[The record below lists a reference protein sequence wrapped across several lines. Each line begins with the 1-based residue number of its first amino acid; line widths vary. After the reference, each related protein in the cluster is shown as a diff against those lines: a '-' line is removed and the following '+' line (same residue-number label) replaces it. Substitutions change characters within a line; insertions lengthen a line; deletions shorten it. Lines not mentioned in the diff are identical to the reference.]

1 MSSRYQVTPMQ
12 YALETADS
20 NTCFLQ
26 ELRGEQDLRPQPWW
40 LPSLFWRVSPGWER
54 AEVTECVAIRPRGEE
69 RGGGSEGA
77 SAIWHYCRRI
87 LTIKF

>member
-1 MSSRYQVTPMQ
+1 MVIIAGIDIAGLSPEFAIWCGLSEEDSRYNERPMSSRYQVTPMQ

-40 LPSLFWRVSPGWER
+40 LPFPFWRVSPG
-54 AEVTECVAIRPRGEE
+54 
-69 RGGGSEGA
+69 
-77 SAIWHYCRRI
+77 
-87 LTIKF
+87 